1 MINEK
6 INNMIVELE
15 KKKTELD
22 SEYRKKLN
30 KALIGKRFYID
41 TDIIIPVPFVGRD
54 YKNGDIVEIDSAEL
68 YDDCELFVFNKEGER
83 FEFLDIDAVVFVED

>member
-22 SEYRKKLN
+22 SKYRAALN
-30 KALIGKRFYID
+30 KELIGKRFYID
-41 TDIIIPVPFVGRD
+41 TDIITPEPFVGHN
-54 YKNGDIVEIDSAEL
+54 YKDGDIVEIDSAEI
-68 YDDCELFVFNKEGER
+68 YDDCELFVYNKDGDR